1 MAHEGESVII
11 ARRGMTFGYVFPA
24 GDINWV
30 TSDIDKA
37 FAYEGIK
44 DAEAKMES
52 IMGEAMEAACEV
64 PPSHRLELRI
74 VKIEKEM
81 KQ

>member
-1 MAHEGESVII
+1 
-11 ARRGMTFGYVFPA
+11 
-24 GDINWV
+24 
-30 TSDIDKA
+30 
-37 FAYEGIK
+37 
-44 DAEAKMES
+44 MES